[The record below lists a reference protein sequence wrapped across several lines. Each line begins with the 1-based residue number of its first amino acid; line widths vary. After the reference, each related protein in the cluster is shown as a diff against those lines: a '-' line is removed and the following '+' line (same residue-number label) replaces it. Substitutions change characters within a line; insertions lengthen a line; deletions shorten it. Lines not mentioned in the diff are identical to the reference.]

1 MEITSMKNA
10 QRTKNWRI
18 CIYGKPGVGKT
29 SAVRYLNGKTLV
41 LALDNSAKVLAGQDV
56 DVVEFD
62 RVHPDQAV
70 TEFLRDM
77 QVEQRNYDNL
87 VIDNVSSFERD
98 WFIERGRATKSGINN
113 ELQDYSAWTNYFARV
128 ISAFYQ
134 LDLNILVTAWEAQVP
149 ITTASGQTFNQFA
162 PEIRN
167 SVRDMFMGLT
177 DIVGR
182 MIIKPD
188 ESHTRGVILEGDDS
202 VYAKNRLDKRAGCV
216 IEELFNFDV

>member
-1 MEITSMKNA
+1 MEVKNMKDA
-10 QRTKNWRI
+10 QRTANWRI

-87 VIDNVSSFERD
+87 VIDN
-98 WFIERGRATKSGINN
+98 
-113 ELQDYSAWTNYFARV
+113 
-128 ISAFYQ
+128 IS
-134 LDLNILVTAWEAQVP
+134 
-149 ITTASGQTFNQFA
+149 
-162 PEIRN
+162 
-167 SVRDMFMGLT
+167 
-177 DIVGR
+177 
-182 MIIKPD
+182 
-188 ESHTRGVILEGDDS
+188 
-202 VYAKNRLDKRAGCV
+202 
-216 IEELFNFDV
+216 